1 MQTVTKFS
9 NRAAAALT
17 AFALSIVLIGGTVS
31 VPGEAQARAVTY
43 VGVIA

>member
-1 MQTVTKFS
+1 MNTMSNLS

-17 AFALSIVLIGGTVS
+17 AFALSIVLIAGTVS
-31 VPGEAQARAVTY
+31 VPAEAQARAVSY

>member
-1 MQTVTKFS
+1 MQTITSFS

-17 AFALSIVLIGGTVS
+17 ALALSIVLIGGTVS
-31 VPGEAQARAVTY
+31 VPGEAHARAASY

>member
-1 MQTVTKFS
+1 MNIMSNLS

-17 AFALSIVLIGGTVS
+17 AFALSIVLIAGTIAVPAEVQACAVS
-31 VPGEAQARAVTY
+31 Y